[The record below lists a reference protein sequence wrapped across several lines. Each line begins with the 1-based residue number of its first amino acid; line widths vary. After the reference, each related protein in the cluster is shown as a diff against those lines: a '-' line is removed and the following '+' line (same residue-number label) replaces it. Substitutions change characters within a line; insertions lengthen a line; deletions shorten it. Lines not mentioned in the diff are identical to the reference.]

1 MVRVNV
7 PQNPWFGDDWLALDF
22 PEGWQVEVCHMAG
35 ENAPGLSEA
44 AIQAAFQNPI
54 GTPRLSQLAQG
65 KREVVILFDDM
76 SRPTRAAEL
85 VPYILRELKE
95 AGIKDDNVRFIAAVG
110 AHGTMRLSDFK
121 KKLGADIPR
130 RYRVYNHNPYENCTP
145 LGTTSRGTPVAVNSE
160 VMSCDLKIAIGAIV
174 PHVLA
179 DFGGGGKAIL
189 PGVSHVD
196 TIWTNHNNLGPRPSK
211 IPSQVTAAGTE
222 QPEEHALR
230 LDIEEAARMAGLDI
244 IVNVVIKLRREAVG
258 LFVGDL
264 VAAHREGV
272 KLAEQVYAT
281 ALPDRPEVVVVNNYS
296 KANEASVGLGVGR
309 QLMPAEGGDMVIIG
323 NIPDGQ
329 TCHYLLRSFGKNMG
343 GRLWRPIH
351 KLSARI
357 KRLIV
362 LGPDIDLTGLD
373 WLGPADKTI
382 VAGSWA
388 EVIKVLQSTHGN
400 QCRVAVIPDATIQYF
415 PG

>member
-1 MVRVNV
+1 MIINV
-7 PQNPWFGDDWLALDF
+7 PQNPWFGDDTLALDF
-22 PEGWQVEVCHMAG
+22 PASWEIEVCHMAG
-35 ENAPGLSEA
+35 ENAPKLSEE
-44 AIQAAFQNPI
+44 AIQAAFLNPI
-54 GTPRLSQLAQG
+54 GTPRISQLAQG
-65 KREVVILFDDM
+65 KKEVVILFDDM
-76 SRPTRAAEL
+76 SRPTKAAEL
-85 VPYILRELKE
+85 VPYILGELKE
-95 AGIKDDNVRFIAAVG
+95 TGIKDDNIRFMAALG
-110 AHGTMRLSDFK
+110 AHGAMRLADFK
-121 KKLGADIPR
+121 KKLGPAIPR
-130 RYRVYNHNPYENCTP
+130 KYRVYNHNPYENCSP
-145 LGTTSRGTPVAVNSE
+145 LGKTSRGTPVAVNSE

-196 TIWTNHNNLGPRPSK
+196 TIWTNHTNLGPRPSK
-211 IPSQVTAAGTE
+211 IPSQTVNSAID

-230 LDIEEAARMAGLDI
+230 QDIEEAARMAGLDV
-244 IVNVVIKLRREAVG
+244 IVNVVINLRREAVG

-272 KLAEQVYAT
+272 KLAKQVYAT
-281 ALPDRPEVVVVNNYS
+281 ALPNSPDVVVVNNYS
-296 KANEASVGLGVGR
+296 KANEASVGLGIGR
-309 QLMPAEGGDMVIIG
+309 QLLPPEGGDMVVIG

-343 GRLWRPIH
+343 GRLWRPIQ
-351 KLSARI
+351 KLSSRI

-362 LGPDIDLTGLD
+362 LGPDIDLAGLD

-382 VAGSWA
+382 IADSWT
-388 EVIKVLQSTHGN
+388 EVIGILQSTHN
-400 QCRVAVIPDATIQYF
+400 NACKVAVVPDATIQYF